1 MDSLSPSPLSGA
13 DEAQEIQRL
22 IGEVAKRHKIV
33 LTDDE
38 PVFVVLTIFKLVTE
52 RYLEK
57 ADQLLTSQREASVAV
72 IERAAA
78 AAKGQGEVLIT
89 SAADYVAK
97 QVRGSMAE
105 LSEALTREAAAER
118 ARIEAAARN
127 ARRALWAGWVVL
139 SVLFSIVIGTVIG
152 VWLAPEVKERVWRCP
167 GLAASGAAP
176 EAPLR
181 AKRL

>member
-1 MDSLSPSPLSGA
+1 MDSLSPSPASGP

-33 LTDDE
+33 LTADE
-38 PVFVVLTIFKLVTE
+38 PVFVVLTIFKLVIE

-78 AAKGQGEVLIT
+78 AAKGQAEVLIT

-97 QVRGSMAE
+97 QVKGSMAE
-105 LSEALTREAAAER
+105 LSEALTKEAAAER
-118 ARIEAAARN
+118 ARIDAAARN
-127 ARRALWAGWVVL
+127 ARRALWAASAVL
-139 SVLFSIVIGTVIG
+139 SVLLSILIGMVIGT
-152 VWLAPEVKERVWRCP
+152 WLAPEVRERVWRCP

-176 EAPLR
+176 KALAP